1 MKKNK
6 KFGKIYGA
14 REDKLL
20 LSENLALLLKSGITI
35 SEALEAVLLEVS
47 NKVIRKRLRYVA
59 DQVEAG
65 NFLSDALADTKLL
78 PQYATDLIKVG
89 EQSGTLVHNLEVLS
103 KTAKREQ
110 SLRNNV
116 VSALAY
122 PAFVL
127 GLTMIIGIAITTLL
141 LPRLV
146 TLFDQLDTELP
157 LITKIVLSIGE
168 FMSTS
173 GYWFIPLMF
182 IISGILFYV
191 LFINQHTKYAGQR
204 LLLALPGFSTLIRNS
219 EISRFAFL
227 GNSLLEAGIPLTSV
241 FDSLTDISTNKI
253 YTRFYKKIAKQLML
267 GSSLSS
273 AINKYDPRN
282 RLFSPSV
289 HSLIAA
295 GEKSGSLAES
305 FEFIGDSYAQKAKH
319 STKLLTTLMEPVLLV
334 IVWAGVMLLAVSVI
348 LPIYD
353 VVGNFNSKPDE
364 LEQPTELPQNI
375 INDNE

>member
-204 LLLALPGFSTLIRNS
+204 LLLALPGF
-219 EISRFAFL
+219 
-227 GNSLLEAGIPLTSV
+227 
-241 FDSLTDISTNKI
+241 
-253 YTRFYKKIAKQLML
+253 
-267 GSSLSS
+267 
-273 AINKYDPRN
+273 
-282 RLFSPSV
+282 
-289 HSLIAA
+289 
-295 GEKSGSLAES
+295 
-305 FEFIGDSYAQKAKH
+305 
-319 STKLLTTLMEPVLLV
+319 
-334 IVWAGVMLLAVSVI
+334 
-348 LPIYD
+348 
-353 VVGNFNSKPDE
+353 
-364 LEQPTELPQNI
+364 
-375 INDNE
+375 